1 MRGGEPHWPDR
12 AHLCEIGDHVGGEH
26 VDGLVVPQDPR
37 HPHTFPHE
45 DFAVKSPKVSA
56 MGERNEFGLKVDNIL
71 TLTT

>member
-1 MRGGEPHWPDR
+1 M
-12 AHLCEIGDHVGGEH
+12 GGEH
-26 VDGLVVPQDPR
+26 VDSLVVPQDPR